1 MNITQYIWVQL
12 HTTNS
17 EQALWLFFRAIVKK
31 SFSGSGF
38 DAMDQ
43 LDLVLPTVPQHNLKC
58 NHCLE
63 RGKEQEMDQNKFW
76 LNSIVQALVSLS
88 KKLYLFF
95 FLKFKLMK

>member
-1 MNITQYIWVQL
+1 MVFGARVIFQGYC
-12 HTTNS
+12 
-17 EQALWLFFRAIVKK
+17 KK
-31 SFSGSGF
+31 VIPGSGF

-43 LDLVLPTVPQHNLKC
+43 LNLVLPTVPQHNLKC

-95 FLKFKLMK
+95 WKKFKLMK